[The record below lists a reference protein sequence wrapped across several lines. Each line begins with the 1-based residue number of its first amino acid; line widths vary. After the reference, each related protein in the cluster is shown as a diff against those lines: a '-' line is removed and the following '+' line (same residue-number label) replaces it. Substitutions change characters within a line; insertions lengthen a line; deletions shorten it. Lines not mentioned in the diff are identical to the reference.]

1 MNARG
6 ITFAVNGMNYAGEVN
21 GNRIVGTVT
30 PAAGGAS
37 RPWTATKVR

>member
-1 MNARG
+1 MNGRG
-6 ITFAVNGMNYAGEVN
+6 ITFTVADLNYTGEVN

-37 RPWTATKVR
+37 RSWTATKTR